1 MKSILFNIVSAVA
14 VVAYFVPV
22 AILLLK
28 KLWPVKPFLYFALY
42 WLAGGLVNVLLVCPI
57 PRQAAETI
65 TLLYNMLDMP
75 AVMAIFYITTSSLPI
90 KRFAG
95 IGLVAFTGVEVVNLI
110 FRGLHFESLKYT
122 LAIGLLLVLTLIVWE
137 IIWYLQKITHT
148 SREKGLLFIYAALLF
163 EYGTYIIIYIFEY
176 YLNHISSA
184 TDNYLVYYIS
194 SVVALIIATCGYL
207 TKGITRG
214 MRKMD
219 GGSIT
224 NL

>member
-1 MKSILFNIVSAVA
+1 VKSILFNIVSVVA

-42 WLAGGLVNVLLVCPI
+42 WLAGGLVNVLLVCPV
-57 PRQAAETI
+57 PRETAATI
-65 TLLYNMLDMP
+65 TLVYNILDMP
-75 AVMAIFYITTSSLPI
+75 AVMAIFYITTSSPAI
-90 KRFAG
+90 KKFAG
-95 IGLVAFTGVEVVNLI
+95 IGLLAFTTVELVNLLI
-110 FRGLHFESLKYT
+110 RGLHFDSLKYT
-122 LAIGLLLVLTLIVWE
+122 MAIGLSLVLIMIVWE

-176 YLNHISSA
+176 YLDHISSV

-194 SVVALIIATCGYL
+194 SVIALIIATCGYL

-214 MRKMD
+214 MRKVD
-219 GGSIT
+219 G
-224 NL
+224 